1 MPYLPHPL
9 GLFLGLLQG
18 LLPATF
24 CGWTCYLLSLPQTLP
39 LEAAF
44 AIVKKILI
52 HYEALKHLNKSKS
65 GE

>member
-1 MPYLPHPL
+1 MPYLIHPL

-18 LLPATF
+18 LLLATF
-24 CGWTCYLLSLPQTLP
+24 CGLTCYLLSLPQTSP

-44 AIVKKILI
+44 AIVKKILTY
-52 HYEALKHLNKSKS
+52 YEALKHLNKSKS